1 MSVSIRRKLIILL
14 VGIDALLVLLAG
26 FTLWSVAQN
35 LRQINAAGAAVHEL
49 YEAKKIRMRV
59 TRQMVE
65 VTDYL
70 LFGDE
75 EYGKLCQVCEVKNRL
90 AIREWVRQ
98 QQGPNA
104 FHPHKVGAANP
115 GAMGI
120 DKRYEQA
127 LTLVADACTLAKKGD
142 QRASIRHMSEKVAP
156 WLHDELFSVI
166 DQTIAEDLAT
176 VDNAY
181 SAVLVSIGAVPVGQG
196 ESAAGVRRAR
206 AAIAYLR
213 GVDVAG
219 LSIVRQMQQVK
230 GYLLSGQEEERLA
243 AQLLAGETREALDAW
258 RLASLD
264 QQRLGESWEA
274 EDLKS
279 QEVVAKQFATV
290 QRQIDH
296 VLSLKRQGRN
306 HEALRVMEEEIDPVL
321 ADLILTRIAKD
332 FEHGKEEI
340 DATHGTL
347 RHRAMVNGG
356 IVVFLLI
363 LISLLTVVVVNRII
377 HRLILAIDRL
387 KSGVER
393 ISSGDMTT
401 PIKLEGDDELG
412 ALAISLNGMCRELL
426 SAREQSD
433 RAAGE
438 LKESNDDL
446 RNFTYIFS
454 HDLRAPLVNMKG
466 FAGEL
471 RAELREVTDI
481 IAACG
486 NRLTEQEQNQLT
498 SLLRREMPEALMYV
512 DSSVHRMDSL
522 INAILTMSR
531 LGKKELRPQ
540 PLYLGDIISPLLATF
555 AHQID
560 EHRVEIRVGDLPQ
573 VVGDRGA
580 LEMILANLMDNALK
594 YLTHDR
600 DGLLEI
606 TANVGDDDVTVH
618 VRDNGRGIAPEDQT
632 KIFDIFRRAGEQN
645 VAGEGMGLAYVK
657 TLVRRHGGM
666 IWCQSTLGEGSTFSF
681 TLPGVAMLAA
691 TQRLVRGNQLV
702 EEELLESEEE
712 GTPHD

>member
-1 MSVSIRRKLIILL
+1 MSVSIRRKLIMLL
-14 VGIDALLVLLAG
+14 VGIDALLALLAG

-35 LRQINAAGAAVHEL
+35 LRQINAAGAAVNEL

-75 EYGKLCQVCEVKNRL
+75 EYGKLCQVCEVKNRQ
-90 AIREWVRQ
+90 AVREWVRQ
-98 QQGPNA
+98 QGKNA
-104 FHPHKVGAANP
+104 FHPPKVGAANP

-156 WLHDELFSVI
+156 WLHNELFSVI
-166 DQTIAEDLAT
+166 DQNIAEDLAT

-181 SAVLVSIGAVPVGQG
+181 GAVLVSIGAVPVGQG
-196 ESAAGVRRAR
+196 ESVAGVRRAR
-206 AAIAYLR
+206 SAISYMR

-230 GYLLSGQEEERLA
+230 GYLLSGQEEQRLA
-243 AQLLAGETREALDAW
+243 AQALAGETLKALEGW
-258 RLASLD
+258 RQASLD
-264 QQRLGESWEA
+264 QQEVGEVWEA
-274 EDLKS
+274 HDLKS
-279 QEVVAKQFATV
+279 QQVVATQFVTL
-290 QRQIDH
+290 QKKIDH

-306 HEALRVMEEEIDPVL
+306 QEALQVMEEEVDPFI
-321 ADLILTRIAKD
+321 ADLILPHIAED

-340 DATHGTL
+340 DTTHGIL

-356 IVVFLLI
+356 MVVFLLI

-393 ISSGDMTT
+393 IGSGDMTT
-401 PIKLEGDDELG
+401 PIELEGDDELG
-412 ALAISLNGMCRELL
+412 ALAISLNGMCSELL

-433 RAAGE
+433 RAAME

-481 IAACG
+481 ITACG
-486 NRLTEQEQNQLT
+486 NRLTEQEQTKLAT
-498 SLLRREMPEALMYV
+498 LLRREMPEALMYV

-606 TANVGDDDVTVH
+606 SANVGDDDVTVH